1 MKPEFKERIRREY
14 QKMIDAGVDPHVA
27 KKRLLRRRVKVA
39 QVFSFNALKRILF
52 KRSM

>member
-1 MKPEFKERIRREY
+1 MKQEFKDRIRREY

-39 QVFSFNALKRILF
+39 SLLSIHGLKRILF
-52 KRSM
+52 ARSR